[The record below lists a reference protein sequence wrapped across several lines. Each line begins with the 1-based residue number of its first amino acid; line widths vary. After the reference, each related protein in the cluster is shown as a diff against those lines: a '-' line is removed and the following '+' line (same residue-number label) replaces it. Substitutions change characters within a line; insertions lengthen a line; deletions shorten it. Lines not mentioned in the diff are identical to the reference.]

1 MSWQIDVQIQVH
13 LDKGRVSMDDQ
24 VHHEPGRH
32 RKELEAWH
40 YHSIRQRT
48 HHNDHPLYCD
58 YSRNR
63 RLKCPLKMSDMI
75 TSAPDRVYRKH
86 TVRKYPCPDVR
97 TGTLVTGGGMAV
109 TFTLLTIWESPVSG

>member
-1 MSWQIDVQIQVH
+1 MNLQIDVQIRGH
-13 LDKGRVSMDDQ
+13 LDRGKANKDDL
-24 VHHEPGRH
+24 VHHELGHH
-32 RKELEAWH
+32 RKVLEVWH
-40 YHSIRQRT
+40 YHSTHQRT
-48 HHNDHPLYCD
+48 HHNGHPLYCD

-63 RLKCPLKMSDMI
+63 RLKCPVNMSDI
-75 TSAPDRVYRKH
+75 TSAQVKVYKRH